1 MDYDLIVIGSGP
13 AGEKGAAQAA
23 YFGKKVALVE
33 RGAFCG
39 GAAANTGTLPSK
51 TLRETALHLSGFR
64 KRQLYGAVLAA
75 PPRVDAD
82 LFLSHFRQVRKQ
94 ERERIAANMAR
105 HNVDVHRGTASFLD
119 PHRVRI
125 DPADGS
131 STILEG
137 GAILIA
143 TGTRPNHPQSYPW
156 HDKRL
161 CESDT
166 ILRIRS
172 LPKKLLVIGGGVIG
186 SEYACIF
193 SALGAD
199 VTLVDGRSRLMG
211 FLDVEVSAALETAM
225 RNMGIELLLGENVES
240 LESGEKLA
248 AVFSNGGGGTYD
260 AVLAASGR
268 AGNTDKLA
276 LENIGLQADKR
287 GLLKVDEHYRTSV
300 PNIYAAG
307 DVIGFP
313 GLASTSME
321 QGRLAVCHAFDLKYK
336 TNLSRILPLG
346 IYTIPECS
354 CAGDTEE
361 SLREKGIP
369 YVVGKADY
377 SNNSRGFIIGDK
389 EGFLKL
395 LFRASDMRLLGVHCI
410 GEVATDLVHTGL
422 TALLLEQ
429 GADLFI
435 DTCYNYPTLSEMYK
449 YAAYDALGRAQRGE
463 ICHAG

>member
-1 MDYDLIVIGSGP
+1 VDYDLIVIGSGP

-33 RGAFCG
+33 RGAFYG

-64 KRQLYGAVLAA
+64 KRQLYGAGLAE

-82 LFLSHFRQVRKQ
+82 MFLRHFRQVRNQ

-105 HNVDVHRGTASFLD
+105 HNVEMHRGAASFLD
-119 PHRVRI
+119 PHRVRVER
-125 DPADGS
+125 DDGS

-137 GAILIA
+137 GVILIA

-161 CESDT
+161 CESDS
-166 ILRIRS
+166 ILRIRT
-172 LPKKLLVIGGGVIG
+172 LPRKLLVIGGGVIG

-240 LESGEKLA
+240 LETGEKLA
-248 AVFSNGGGGTYD
+248 AVFSKGGGGAYD

-276 LENIGLQADKR
+276 LEMIGLQPCQR

-313 GLASTSME
+313 ALASTSME

-449 YAAYDALGRAQRGE
+449 YAAYDALGRAHRGE